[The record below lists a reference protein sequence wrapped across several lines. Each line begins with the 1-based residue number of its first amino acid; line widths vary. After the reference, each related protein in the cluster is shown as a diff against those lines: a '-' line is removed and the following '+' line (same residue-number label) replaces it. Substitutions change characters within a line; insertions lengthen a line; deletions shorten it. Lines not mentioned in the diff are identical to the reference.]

1 VGEGHGGAMRH
12 LALAAALGL
21 VAACDSTGPGGLLKV
36 ELTTPNSGADGAILL
51 TVTGPAAL
59 RSAAAGSG
67 LRLFAQPLAATNHFA
82 LTGTL
87 SVGTILIIGVPDVGQ
102 ASAYTATIQQV
113 ATPSYQLRALAGYA
127 LTITQ

>member
-1 VGEGHGGAMRH
+1 MRL

-21 VAACDSTGPGGLLKV
+21 LFGCLDRTGPGGLLKV

-59 RSAAAGSG
+59 RSATAGSG
-67 LRLFAQPLAATNHFA
+67 LRLFAEPLAATNHFA

-87 SVGTILIIGVPDVGQ
+87 WAGTILIIGVPDVGQ
-102 ASAYTATIQQV
+102 ASGFTATIQQV
-113 ATPSYQLRALAGYA
+113 ATPSYQLRGLVGYS
-127 LTITQ
+127 LTVTP